1 MRRLAILAAI
11 CLALV
16 SAGLTALGPDFTDL
30 PFIDIYKVPD
40 SAIVPGHVWIRLSPE
55 LSGQLQRLEHE
66 NGDLA
71 SFGIAELDELNRQ
84 FEVSRISQL
93 FLQPGPQERIRAT
106 PSGVGPASLV

>member
-1 MRRLAILAAI
+1 M
-11 CLALV
+11 
-16 SAGLTALGPDFTDL
+16 SAGLAALGPDFTDL

-93 FLQPGPQERIRAT
+93 FTARAT
-106 PSGVGPASLV
+106 GANSRNAIRSGACIFGMR